1 MSTSRLDQPDN
12 YSGNHHLVSVAY
24 MSLDTIAYTGH
35 LLMWYPGAPQGMPTY
50 CGQKN
55 PCKVIS
61 LEKLL
66 KHHRPPTIGQVA
78 DVTGWGTY
86 NGHDVTLCP
95 DCMSMA
101 MCQAEMLGQRYKI
114 KTTIQAMDALPG
126 KQKHANWHN

>member
-24 MSLDTIAYTGH
+24 MSLDTITYTGH
-35 LLMWYPGAPQGMPTY
+35 LLMWRPGASQSMPTY

-55 PCKVIS
+55 PHKVIS
-61 LEKLL
+61 LKKLL
-66 KHHRPPTIGQVA
+66 KHHCKPTIGQVA
-78 DVTGWGTY
+78 DITDWGSY

-101 MCQAEMLGQRYKI
+101 MCQAEMLGQRYPI
-114 KTTIQAMDALPG
+114 KTIMREMDALPDQQSHA
-126 KQKHANWHN
+126 QK